1 MEWNPP
7 CQGLRTQCQ
16 AEELAQVQA
25 EAGVGLLAG
34 PSEEARVSRVVREG
48 DWWG

>member
-7 CQGLRTQCQ
+7 GQGLRTQCQ

-25 EAGVGLLAG
+25 EAGVGQHAG
-34 PSEEARVSRVVREG
+34 PSEEARVPRAVSEG